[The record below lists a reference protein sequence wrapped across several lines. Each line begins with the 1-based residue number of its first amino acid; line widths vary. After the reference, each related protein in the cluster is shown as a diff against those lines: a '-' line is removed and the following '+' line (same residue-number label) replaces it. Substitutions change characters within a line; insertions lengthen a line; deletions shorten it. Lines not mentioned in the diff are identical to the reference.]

1 MLAIINKYMK
11 NKIKHI
17 ILNKNFLFGV
27 ISVVLLS
34 GVFLGGMY
42 FEYTHRPYSDRI
54 SGISNMQSP
63 DNSVD
68 MEPFWQVW
76 NTIDQ
81 KFPGAKNISSQDRM
95 YGAIKGLVGS
105 LGDPYSVYFPPQDSK
120 DFSDTIN
127 GSFEGIGMEIGIKDG
142 AMNVIAPLKNTPAE
156 KAGLKSGDIILKI
169 NASSTSD
176 MSVDQAVHI
185 IRGPKGTPVTLNI
198 YRAGEKQ
205 ARDITVIRDVIE
217 VPMID
222 SKDLGNGV
230 FKISLYTFGADS
242 DRQFANAIN
251 EFLKSGDTKLIIDLR
266 GDPGGFLDSAINIA
280 SMFLPKGDVI
290 VTESFGGNQKDEI
303 SRSKGYGF
311 VDPSKVKIVILVD
324 GGSASASEILS
335 GALQQHG
342 VAKLIGEQTYGK
354 GSVQDVTSVTNNTT
368 LKLTIAKWLTPDG
381 TWISKKGLTPDI
393 VVKLPDT
400 VTTTDLVLNRA
411 LQYFKDGK

>member
-1 MLAIINKYMK
+1 MK